1 MSSLTRLF
9 LSCFLPDTLV
19 SHCKRHRPALL
30 GRCQTLIWNPE
41 AVTAISPGVVWK
53 EEMEEEERE
62 VGLGDTAPT
71 TWPWGRGVSFAIICH
86 PERLHLL
93 SNKESSCRRVR
104 NKDSEVSLPRVK
116 GFTIIFTI
124 RWFVTGIIAL
134 LTLTQRPRLDDK
146 NVDKKSINYKVYTL
160 RKINVISSEM
170 LKWNVWSRSKC
181 GNKG

>member
-41 AVTAISPGVVWK
+41 AGNCHQPRCCLEG
-53 EEMEEEERE
+53 
-62 VGLGDTAPT
+62 GDGGGGA
-71 TWPWGRGVSFAIICH
+71 WGRTWRHSTNNLTLGPRSEFAIICH

-93 SNKESSCRRVR
+93 SSKESSCRRVR

-116 GFTIIFTI
+116 GFRIIFTI
-124 RWFVTGIIAL
+124 RWFVTGENC
-134 LTLTQRPRLDDK
+134 TTDT
-146 NVDKKSINYKVYTL
+146 YTAPTPG
-160 RKINVISSEM
+160 
-170 LKWNVWSRSKC
+170 W
-181 GNKG
+181 